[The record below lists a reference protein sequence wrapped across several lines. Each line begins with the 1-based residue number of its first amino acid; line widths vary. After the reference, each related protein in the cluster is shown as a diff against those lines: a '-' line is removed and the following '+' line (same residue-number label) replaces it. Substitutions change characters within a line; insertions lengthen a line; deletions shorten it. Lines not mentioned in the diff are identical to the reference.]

1 MSVKTDRLEIMDG
14 LPRIRDLLES
24 PGLNLGLVAGSAGLD
39 RLVSWAHVCELPD
52 PGPWLQGGEL
62 VLTSGLAVPRDAAGQ
77 RSYVHKLIAAG
88 AAGLGVSDGLHA
100 PTSMGGLYEAAD
112 AAALPVLAVPLAV
125 PFVMI
130 SQEVAAGA
138 VPGLRARM
146 SAQVRVF
153 GTLRQLASSTMEPT
167 QLFAQLESI
176 SGYRLYVCGRSGLP
190 LLPGVAVPPPS
201 LTHLLPS
208 RLDAAP
214 AVPGGFVLPLTS
226 PGAPGGWLLALERPD
241 AIPAGLAAVQGV
253 AVVALLQVSLRRQLQ
268 ATVRRQGA
276 EVLAE
281 LLGTNVPVGWAA
293 ARLASAG
300 FTHDD
305 QLRLW
310 ALDGPP
316 DVVDQVGTL
325 LADDA
330 IPHLILRQNQAVL
343 MLLSASSQ
351 PEVPPGVHA
360 GLSTPVSAAEQ
371 LHVTRREALWAL
383 SLAVQRNRRVVEFDG
398 QPAARWLMQDPQ
410 VLQQLVRQVLGA
422 ALHYDAT
429 HGADLVPT
437 VRVFLENNRQ
447 VTSVAEQLGLHVN
460 GVRYRLRRFEQ
471 LTSRDLSD
479 TSDVTDVWLALAARQ
494 TAAAND

>member
-1 MSVKTDRLEIMDG
+1 MDG

-24 PGLNLGLVAGSAGLD
+24 PGLNLRLLAGSGGLD

-62 VLTSGLAVPRDAAGQ
+62 VLTTGLAVPRDPAGQ
-77 RSYVHKLIAAG
+77 RNYLQKLAAAS
-88 AAGLGVSDGLHA
+88 AAGLAVSDGLHA
-100 PTSMGGLYEAAD
+100 PTTMASLYEAAD
-112 AAALPVLAVPLAV
+112 VAALPVLAVPLAV

-153 GTLRQLASSTMEPT
+153 GTLRQLASSTMEPA

-201 LTHLLPS
+201 MTHLLPS

-226 PGAPGGWLLALERPD
+226 PGAPGGWLLALERSD
-241 AIPAGLAAVQGV
+241 AMPAGLAAVQGV

-281 LLGTNVPVGWAA
+281 LLGANVPAGWAA
-293 ARLASAG
+293 ARLAGAG
-300 FTHDD
+300 FTRDD

-316 DVVDQVGTL
+316 DGVDQVSTL
-325 LADDA
+325 LADDT
-330 IPHLILRQNQAVL
+330 IPHLILRQNTAVL
-343 MLLSASSQ
+343 VLLNASSR
-351 PEVPPGVHA
+351 PEVPPDVHA
-360 GLSTPVSAAEQ
+360 GISTPVSPSEQ
-371 LHVTRREALWAL
+371 LHVARREALWAL
-383 SLAVQRNRRVVEFDG
+383 AQAVQRDRRVVEFDG
-398 QPAARWLMQDPQ
+398 HAAGRWLMQDPQ
-410 VLQQLVRQVLGA
+410 ALQQLVRQVLGP
-422 ALHYDAT
+422 ALDYDAT

-437 VRVFLENNRQ
+437 VRAFLENGRQ
-447 VTSVAEQLGLHVN
+447 VASVATRLGLHVN
-460 GVRYRLRRFEQ
+460 GVRYRLRRFEE

-479 TSDVTDVWLALAARQ
+479 TSDVTEVWLALTARQ
-494 TAAAND
+494 TAASDDRQAASFATVK